1 MPNCSSSRSAIC
13 QHLPDDRTVQSC
25 RFYTSR
31 PTVILRYS
39 DIKVVT
45 PTSTSVSDVVE
56 HESFPSQSRST
67 AALHFHT
74 LSLTPTCPNT
84 AQQSPRTADTTRHR
98 HRVRY
103 RVTSP
108 TSPTS
113 RPTRRRSRDTATT
126 VDHGDAAV
134 YQRRRLVAST
144 RDAASHQCR
153 RFAATGQGHR
163 ATHFTRRYLLYIYCL
178 LIRSAKNLISLLLK
192 NRLFNSLPHAIC
204 MHDHNVVITLS
215 INCRD
220 DCSSDRYLSS
230 RVLEMQ

>member
-1 MPNCSSSRSAIC
+1 M
-13 QHLPDDRTVQSC
+13 
-25 RFYTSR
+25 
-31 PTVILRYS
+31 
-39 DIKVVT
+39 
-45 PTSTSVSDVVE
+45 
-56 HESFPSQSRST
+56 
-67 AALHFHT
+67 
-74 LSLTPTCPNT
+74 
-84 AQQSPRTADTTRHR
+84 
-98 HRVRY
+98 
-103 RVTSP
+103 

-126 VDHGDAAV
+126 VDLGDAAL

-144 RDAASHQCR
+144 RDAASYQRR

-230 RVLEMQ
+230 HVLAMQCNQCRNELIPVVCTELDSSCKVAFCISENSFF